1 MEIKVGIQH
10 APREVS
16 IETEDSATAVEQR
29 VREAFA
35 GDGLLTLVDSKG
47 RKVLIPVARIA
58 YIDLGQ
64 EHTRPVGFGTV

>member
-16 IETEDSATAVEQR
+16 VETEDSAQLVESKI
-29 VREAFA
+29 REAFS
-35 GDGLLTLVDSKG
+35 GDGLLTLVDTKG
-47 RKVLIPVARIA
+47 RKVLIPVAGIA

-64 EHTRPVGFGTV
+64 EHARPVGFGTV

>member
-16 IETEDSATAVEQR
+16 VETQESAQTVEQHIR
-29 VREAFA
+29 DAFA
-35 GDGLLTLVDSKG
+35 GDGLLALSDEKG
-47 RKVLIPVARIA
+47 RKVLIPVATIA

-64 EHTRPVGFGTV
+64 EHSRPVGFGTV